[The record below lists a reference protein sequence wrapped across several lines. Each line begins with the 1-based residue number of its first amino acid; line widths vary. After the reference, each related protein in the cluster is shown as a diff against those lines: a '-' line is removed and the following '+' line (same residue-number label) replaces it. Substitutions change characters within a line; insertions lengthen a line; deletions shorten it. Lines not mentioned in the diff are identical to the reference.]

1 MIYAGIGSRKTP
13 ANVLI
18 NMQAFASMFA
28 YNGHTLRSGHAQGAD
43 TAFEVGHRAVTFD
56 NMEIFKIEDAKYP
69 LHPEWFEM
77 GFRFHPAWKICNRY
91 AQMAHA
97 RNSAIVMGANLDKP
111 VDFILCWTPNGGPTG
126 GTGQALRIAAHYKIP
141 VFNMF
146 ADDWLNNFTAF
157 LETKEF

>member
-56 NMEIFKIEDAKYP
+56 NMQIFPVTGPIRSTWLDMTAK
-69 LHPEWFEM
+69 
-77 GFRFHPAWKICNRY
+77 FHPAWDACGDF
-91 AQMAHA
+91 AQKAHA
-97 RNSAIVMGANLDKP
+97 RNCAIVMGENLDNP
-111 VDFILCWTPNGGPTG
+111 VNFIICWTPNGGPTG

-146 ADDWLNNFTAF
+146 VDDWLNNFTAF